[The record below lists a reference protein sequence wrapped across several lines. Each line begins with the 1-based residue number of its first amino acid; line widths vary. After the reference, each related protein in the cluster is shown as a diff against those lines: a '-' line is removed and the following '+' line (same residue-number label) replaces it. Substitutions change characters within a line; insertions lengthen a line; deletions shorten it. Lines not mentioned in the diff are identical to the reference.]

1 MKLLLN
7 KYRDIIIYL
16 IFGVLTTVVNYIV
29 YFALFNY
36 LSFSAAVSN
45 IIAWV
50 FAVLFAFATNKP
62 FVFNSRDWSR
72 EVVLPEFVKFIGCRF
87 GSGLA
92 ETVLL
97 YVFVDWLNFNGN
109 IWKLLL
115 SIMVVVLNYVFSKFI
130 VFKGK

>member
-1 MKLLLN
+1 MKSLLN

-62 FVFNSRDWSR
+62 FVFNSRDWSK

-87 GSGLA
+87 GSVLA

-109 IWKLLL
+109 VWKLLL

>member
-16 IFGVLTTVVNYIV
+16 IFGALTTVVNYIV

-72 EVVLPEFVKFIGCRF
+72 EVVLPEFIKFIGCRF

-109 IWKLLL
+109 VWKLLL

-130 VFKGK
+130 VFKGE